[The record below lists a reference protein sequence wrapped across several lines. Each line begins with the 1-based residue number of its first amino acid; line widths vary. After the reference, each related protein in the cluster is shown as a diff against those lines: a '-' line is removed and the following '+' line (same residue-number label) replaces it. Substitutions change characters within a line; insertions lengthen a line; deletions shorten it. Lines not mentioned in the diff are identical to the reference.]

1 MQSFAVMTR
10 GDGGDVPSGAPELER
25 RSVEGPRAPDAWL
38 RFNITQTKIL
48 RDCVARF
55 RTTFG
60 AEVVDIVREHMRGFE
75 PPEVREVIEELQVV
89 SSQLG
94 RGSKKSS
101 VHPIHARLLKR
112 LIINQRREFAR
123 AAEGPRHMTAHRG
136 AIRFLERETA
146 VLETMMASPW
156 FLEVTPAKVPHLTDF
171 MSIRYAEEALGGT
184 LELAAREYDEKF
196 HILEAPTL
204 LLPDL
209 AYYRARCAL
218 RSCGVAVAYVDVDDF
233 KSYNTRY
240 SETRVDRDLL
250 PTLME
255 AIEAQVF
262 AHGHAYRFG
271 GDEYAMLL
279 PNIERAAAIRFL
291 QELQARLAAT
301 EYVGIEA
308 PPTVSIGLCHVPVD
322 CPLTDAEVIERANL
336 AERFAKGQR
345 KGSIAAYRTEL
356 YREQD
361 LELCSAPA

>member
-1 MQSFAVMTR
+1 M
-10 GDGGDVPSGAPELER
+10 PELA
-25 RSVEGPRAPDAWL
+25 PRALDQAGPDAWL

-60 AEVVDIVREHMRGFE
+60 AEVVDIVREQMRGFE
-75 PPEVREVIEELQVV
+75 PPEVREVIEELEVV

-94 RGSKKSS
+94 RGSRSSS

-218 RSCGVAVAYVDVDDF
+218 RSCGVAVAYLDVDDF

-279 PNIERAAAIRFL
+279 PNIARGAAIRFL
-291 QELQARLAAT
+291 LELQARLAAT
-301 EYVGIEA
+301 EYVGIEH

-336 AERFAKGQR
+336 AERFAKAQR
-345 KGSIAAYRTEL
+345 KGSIAGYSTEL

-361 LELCSAPA
+361 LEICGAPA